1 VGLVYRY
8 VDINYNAF
16 VHYRE
21 CTATDCSQIQSW
33 SATSVLPTVS
43 GASYLEFPHLAF
55 DTGGNVHVSWTSFG
69 STSIWEIY
77 HATRASSTA
86 PWGNP
91 DFLGTSDFALE
102 SPAPNA
108 MVAAG
113 TPNNLYVA
121 WNRYLLDANGYV
133 TGMELQYNHGD
144 GQGWS
149 GAATPPRQSGL
160 LSWAGERWGALGVDK
175 NNVLQMVWN
184 GAGGQIWYASKRQI
198 EIDAGRVQIPSF
210 GILPVCRLTE
220 YYDTASNFR
229 IYFTRT
235 SHNIPDN
242 PVESD
247 CSIKEP
253 SLLDSNGY
261 PLAVVNLGK
270 SLEKSNLEYANMN
283 YQVDRTYREPS
294 SGRYPI
300 YLGSDPVWICPDGT
314 PSIEWCWNSGS
325 VALRNGITFNRQT
338 TGVPYSNPSWPI
350 DRQRTTAAHE
360 FFHAVQYTYLPPDC
374 SFGGI
379 PVCLN
384 ELWWQEAT
392 ASWAENKVYDN
403 AGWYAEHLDKL
414 LSTPNSMVTVFD
426 DRKYGSFIF
435 ATYLEQQVA
444 NSDAVIRRTWE
455 RRATGSNMLTVIDW
469 TLQNYYST
477 NLADEFPKFA
487 WYNYFLNSNT
497 YTRTVAVYTVW
508 NNVSGNPTSEMEWQ
522 LFRSWLQPPRND
534 FQNSAGVLVD
544 QVFFDPSTMSK
555 SGPSRIPNTIDALG
569 AAYIEFFQQGLTIP
583 IGGSVDLNFTIAI
596 PGGTNI
602 PIADRPRVSVLP
614 IPGDF
619 NANVHPPNAF
629 INPIAD
635 ATGQNLLYS
644 QTIPSFHNYRHV
656 AVIISNPSPNA
667 GRISFLYSSN
677 IAIR

>member
-1 VGLVYRY
+1 
-8 VDINYNAF
+8 
-16 VHYRE
+16 
-21 CTATDCSQIQSW
+21 
-33 SATSVLPTVS
+33 
-43 GASYLEFPHLAF
+43 
-55 DTGGNVHVSWTSFG
+55 
-69 STSIWEIY
+69 
-77 HATRASSTA
+77 
-86 PWGNP
+86 
-91 DFLGTSDFALE
+91 
-102 SPAPNA
+102 
-108 MVAAG
+108 
-113 TPNNLYVA
+113 
-121 WNRYLLDANGYV
+121 
-133 TGMELQYNHGD
+133 
-144 GQGWS
+144 
-149 GAATPPRQSGL
+149 
-160 LSWAGERWGALGVDK
+160 
-175 NNVLQMVWN
+175 
-184 GAGGQIWYASKRQI
+184 
-198 EIDAGRVQIPSF
+198 
-210 GILPVCRLTE
+210 
-220 YYDTASNFR
+220 
-229 IYFTRT
+229 
-235 SHNIPDN
+235 
-242 PVESD
+242 
-247 CSIKEP
+247 
-253 SLLDSNGY
+253 
-261 PLAVVNLGK
+261 
-270 SLEKSNLEYANMN
+270 
-283 YQVDRTYREPS
+283 
-294 SGRYPI
+294 
-300 YLGSDPVWICPDGT
+300 
-314 PSIEWCWNSGS
+314 
-325 VALRNGITFNRQT
+325 
-338 TGVPYSNPSWPI
+338 
-350 DRQRTTAAHE
+350 
-360 FFHAVQYTYLPPDC
+360 
-374 SFGGI
+374 
-379 PVCLN
+379 LN